1 MKRVLISGGSG
12 FVGRFLTRHLQE
24 NGYEVR
30 LFGRQKDSLYPLEA
44 DGCLPLSA
52 LQDLDAVINLSGE
65 TIGQL
70 WSPKVKQ
77 EILNSRLQATDRLIR
92 SLQKYR
98 QEIILPGVFVN
109 ASAIGYYGAITAGR
123 KTEADGRGKGFLA
136 EVCDLWEKKAQT
148 ASALGMRVLCCRFG
162 VVLGPGGGM
171 LEKLEL
177 ACRLKTAG
185 TIGSGKQKLS
195 WIHYKD
201 LVRGIQFGIETPQLE
216 GALNFTAPT
225 HPSMQQFMDVMA
237 HRFGG
242 RSWSRLPAFLVR
254 RLGGEMAE
262 ELLLADQQI
271 DPQKLEQAGFSFLY
285 PEIAGCLLDI
295 YPDGAK

>member
-44 DGCLPLSA
+44 DGCLPLAA

>member
-1 MKRVLISGGSG
+1 MKRVLICGGSG

-30 LFGRQKDSLYPLEA
+30 LLSRQKNSLYPLEP
-44 DGCLPLSA
+44 DGCLPLA
-52 LQDLDAVINLSGE
+52 AVQDLDAVINLSGE

-77 EILNSRLQATDRLIR
+77 EILSSRLQATERIVR
-92 SLQKYR
+92 SLQKYQ
-98 QEIILPGVFVN
+98 QETVLPKVFVN
-109 ASAIGYYGAITAGR
+109 ASAIGYYGAITPER

-148 ASALGMRVLCCRFG
+148 ASSIGLRVLCCRFG

-201 LVRGIQFGIETPQLE
+201 LVRGIQFGMENSQLE
-216 GALNFTAPT
+216 GAVNFTAPT
-225 HPSMQQFMDVMA
+225 HPSMQQFMDAMA

-271 DPQKLEQAGFSFLY
+271 YPQKLEQAGFSFLY
-285 PEIAGCLLDI
+285 PKIEGCLQDI
-295 YPDGAK
+295 YPGA